1 MNRKLAITDMT
12 NLEPLIESYD
22 DYYELHQSNDDSTT
36 TIEYKPDEKTR
47 LRQKREL
54 IQGLRKI
61 TGQCIGDDSR
71 LMTITLNPRRTERS
85 GGRPKSFDDVL
96 NEGSKLMT
104 KLNHAALGNRVTKPS
119 HQHKVIKS
127 WLFLEYTSTSKNPNR
142 FETGHLHGFM
152 IIPKVSITKFDEW
165 LQSEDHYQRTIYNQ
179 YLQTL
184 ELPEYE
190 RPSHGELS
198 RRGLLRNGEPFEL
211 PEMLH
216 QVPAFYRK
224 KAKREFSSIGITE
237 WQGMRSRWLNY
248 INKQADYHGVV
259 ATGWDY
265 CFD

>member
-1 MNRKLAITDMT
+1 MSRDSAMTDMT

-22 DYYELHQSNDDSTT
+22 DYYELHQSNDDSST

-71 LMTITLNPRRTERS
+71 LMTITLTPRRPENNGNKPTS
-85 GGRPKSFDDVL
+85 ADNVL
-96 NEGSKLMT
+96 NEASKLMT
-104 KLNHAALGNRVTKPS
+104 KLNHVALGNRVTKPS

-127 WLFLEYTSTSKNPNR
+127 WLFLEYTNTRKNPNR
-142 FETGHLHGFM
+142 FESPHLHGFM

-184 ELPEYE
+184 ELPVYE
-190 RPSHGELS
+190 RPSHSELS
-198 RRGLLRNGEPFEL
+198 RRGLLRNDKPFEL
-211 PEMLH
+211 PEILH

-237 WQGMRSRWLNY
+237 WNGARSRWLNY
-248 INKQADYHGVV
+248 INKQTDYQGVI
-259 ATGWDY
+259 ATG
-265 CFD
+265 